1 MDKIKKAVRCLL
13 ETQRY
18 SPVMVDSLHLIL
30 EDRMNSVE
38 LKKLLS
44 ANDYTVNMI
53 KSESLKMIL
62 DYSEI
67 ILEDDILTDDEIR
80 IVTLLKKYFQ
90 IKDGDFY
97 ANGYQVQVENIL
109 TSQLEKMYADG
120 IIDPKEA
127 LMKTDLQG
135 LFGLSYDQFLI
146 IVNKVA
152 QVALDRGAD
161 INQLDTLIKPSPR
174 NVKPISPSKHQQRF
188 EASSNECKSPV
199 EEKKFN
205 NNRTYSTRSE
215 TKVNPLMLFLGILL
229 LMIFGYLLYTSFDW
243 TWISSHHSV
252 KHQSFTEY
260 GMNLHHN
267 EVTDYNQDYSWLKWL
282 FYPVDIILILIGAF
296 CIKIGLG
303 K

>member
-1 MDKIKKAVRCLL
+1 MDKIKKAVKYLL
-13 ETQRY
+13 DTQRY
-18 SPVMVDSLHLIL
+18 SPIMVDALHLIL
-30 EDRMNSVE
+30 EDKMNSVD

-44 ANDYTVNMI
+44 ANDYTINMI

-80 IVTLLKKYFQ
+80 IVTLLKKFFQ

-97 ANGYQVQVENIL
+97 ANGYQTQVENIL

-135 LFGLSYDQFLI
+135 LFCLNYDQFLK
-146 IVNKVA
+146 IVNKEA
-152 QVALDRGAD
+152 QAALDRGAD
-161 INQLDTLIKPSPR
+161 INQLDTLIKPSSD
-174 NVKPISPSKHQQRF
+174 NAKTILSPKRQQSF
-188 EASSNECKSPV
+188 EASSNKCKSP
-199 EEKKFN
+199 EKEKKN
-205 NNRTYSTRSE
+205 NNTRTYSTKLE

-229 LMIFGYLLYTSFDW
+229 LMVFGYLLYTSFDW
-243 TWISSHHSV
+243 SWISSNHSV

-296 CIKIGLG
+296 CIKIGWG